1 MKKTLLLLISL
12 LLLGTEVY
20 SQVMVSTRLQT
31 ALANSEA
38 DEYVRGLI
46 LLRDQVDILG
56 LDAQLY
62 EEKATLQDR
71 AFRVIT
77 ALQEKAAS
85 TQGNL
90 IAFIEANLASKKIFS
105 YQTFWIANM
114 IMIEAKPEIFQQ
126 LSNSMEISQLDLDAV
141 LQYDRPTISSE
152 GNLGTETT
160 ELGLRVINA
169 HLLWQ
174 MGVTGLGRIAMNI
187 DTGVY
192 PTHPALQHKWRGT
205 HVPINQ
211 AWFDPAVPNPT
222 ATSDC
227 DGHGSHTMGTMVGRS
242 LTTADTVGVA
252 FDAEWI
258 AAKTICSS
266 PHTSNSVAAFQ
277 WAMNPDG
284 NPLTITDMPDAIS
297 CSWYDPDVTN
307 ECTGIYVTTLNSVEA
322 AGIGVV
328 FSAGNN
334 GPGASTVT
342 KPKNIS
348 TNEVNVFSVAAID
361 GALYNGGNLNPI
373 ASFSSRGPSTCGGT
387 GSLLIKPEVSAPGV
401 NVRSSGSA
409 TGYTFLD
416 GTSMA
421 SPHVAGA
428 IVLLKSAFPTLTGH
442 QIKMALYNSAKDLGA
457 VGEDN
462 NYGKGLID
470 VYAAF
475 LSLGTPD
482 VIPPTPITN
491 LSVTNATSNGLTL
504 NWTAPS
510 DTSVGGVT
518 RYDVRMSTSPIT
530 DTLTFAAA
538 TPVTYTGAPDTAG
551 TPQQLFVPGLTPNT
565 PYYFNVRS
573 RDTWGNWSNLSNPGS
588 GTTLQAPLALI
599 TPVSITKTLASG
611 GEVTDT
617 IKIKNNSGFPSTLD
631 YSVVFNNNTF
641 PEGKYTVQIIPAK
654 NESEA
659 VNDNKDNPVVTYG
672 QSIEG
677 SGGPDLG
684 GYEWIDS
691 DEPNGPAY
699 VWNDITSTG
708 TAVTNWI
715 ATGTF
720 GATDEG
726 YSGPYNFGFNFKFY
740 GQVKTQFY
748 LGSNGFICFAPVT
761 ANAFTN
767 AAIPTAAVPNE
778 LIVPFWDDLDAKS
791 PGTVHYK
798 LDGNK
803 MIIQWTNYQRYSG
816 TASYTWQAHL
826 YSSGKIIIY
835 YKEMTGTIN
844 SATVGLENADG
855 TIGLQVA
862 YNSTY
867 IKNNLALKFS
877 AEPDWLV
884 TTSSLNG
891 TVYNGNTANMVLSF
905 KTEDYPLGL
914 YTMDVVVTS
923 NATNTPSVTVP
934 VAMTIV
940 PIPVEMTSFTAEA
953 SNGFVSLK
961 WETATETNNQG
972 FRIERRRSGTESWS
986 DAGFVEGH
994 GSTAQAQSYTFV
1006 DKNSSVGKFEYR
1018 LKQVDFNGTFEYSKV
1033 VEVEVGLPTAYV
1045 LDQNYPNPFNPN
1057 TTINYS
1063 IPEKAD
1069 INISIYSAIGEFI
1082 TTLVG
1087 ETKEAGYYTV
1097 EFDASKL
1104 ASGTYIYQLT
1114 ASGSNGKTV
1123 QSKKMILMK

>member
-1 MKKTLLLLISL
+1 MKKNLLLLLTLLLMA
-12 LLLGTEVY
+12 TDVY
-20 SQVMVSTRLQT
+20 SQAMVSTRLQT
-31 ALANSEA
+31 ALANSE
-38 DEYVRGLI
+38 ENEFVRGLI
-46 LLRDQVDILG
+46 FLRDQVDIVG

-62 EEKATLQDR
+62 EEKATLEER
-71 AFRVIT
+71 SFRVIT
-77 ALQEKAAS
+77 ALQEKAAQ

-90 IAFIEANLASKKIFS
+90 IAFLEANLASKKVFQ

-114 IMIEAKPEIFQQ
+114 IMIEAKPEIYQQ
-126 LSNSMEISQLDLDAV
+126 LTNSIEILEMDLDAV

-152 GNLGTETT
+152 SPTGIETT

-174 MGVTGLGRIAMNI
+174 MGITGQNRIAMNI

-192 PTHPALQHKWRGT
+192 PTHPALQHKWRGN
-205 HVPINQ
+205 HVPPGQ
-211 AWFDPAVPNPT
+211 AWFDPSQPGAT
-222 ATSDC
+222 TTSDC

-242 LTTADTVGVA
+242 LTTPDTVGVA

-284 NPLTITDMPDAIS
+284 NPSTITDMPDAIS
-297 CSWYDPDVTN
+297 CSWYDPNVSD
-307 ECTGIYVTTLNSVEA
+307 ECSGIYVTTLNSVEA
-322 AGIGVV
+322 AGIAVV

-361 GALYNGGNLNPI
+361 GALYNGGNNNPI

-401 NVRSSGSA
+401 NVRSSGTT
-409 TGYTFLD
+409 TGYNLLD

-442 QIKMALYNSAKDLGA
+442 QLKMALYNTAKDLGTA
-457 VGEDN
+457 GEDN

-470 VYAAF
+470 LYAAF

-491 LSVTNATSNGLTL
+491 LSVGNATSNSLML

-518 RYDVRMSTSPIT
+518 RYDIRISTTPIT
-530 DTLTFAAA
+530 DTTTFAAA
-538 TPVTYTGAPDTAG
+538 TPVNFPNAPAAPG
-551 TPQQLFVPGLTPNT
+551 SPEQLIVTGLTSNT
-565 PYYFNVRS
+565 LYYFNVRS
-573 RDTWGNWSNLSNPGS
+573 RDTWGNWSVLSNPGS
-588 GTTLQAPLALI
+588 SSTLQAPTVLV
-599 TPVSITKTLASG
+599 TPLTLTKTLAAG
-611 GEVTDT
+611 GEISDT
-617 IKIKNNSGFPSTLD
+617 IHITNNTGFPSTLD
-631 YSVVFNNNTF
+631 YNVAFANNTF
-641 PEGKYTVQIIPAK
+641 PEGKYRIQVIPSK
-654 NESEA
+654 NETEA
-659 VNDNKDNPVVTYG
+659 VQDKDNPTIIYG

-699 VWNDITSTG
+699 VWNDISTTG
-708 TAVTNWI
+708 TPITNWV

-748 LGSNGFICFAPVT
+748 LSSNGFICFAPIT
-761 ANAFTN
+761 TNSFTN
-767 AAIPTAAVPNE
+767 AALPGSAVPNE
-778 LIVPFWDDLDAKS
+778 LICPFWDDLDAKA

-798 LDGNK
+798 QDGNK
-803 MIIQWTNYQRYSG
+803 MIVQWTNYQRYSG
-816 TASYTWQAHL
+816 TAGYTWQVHM
-826 YSSGKIIIY
+826 YSSGKIIVY
-835 YKEMTGTIN
+835 YNTMTGTIN
-844 SATVGLENADG
+844 SASVGLENATG

-862 YNSTY
+862 YNANY

-884 TTSSLNG
+884 TNSPLNG
-891 TVYNGNTANMVLSF
+891 TLFNGNTANLLLTF
-905 KTEDYPLGL
+905 KTEDYPMGA
-914 YTMDVVVTS
+914 YSMDVVVTS
-923 NATNTPSVTVP
+923 NATNLPSVTVP
-934 VAMTIV
+934 VSMTIV

-953 SNGFVSLK
+953 VNGQVQLK

-972 FRIERRRSGTESWS
+972 FKVEKRLSGTESWKE
-986 DAGFVEGH
+986 AGFVEGN
-994 GSTAQAQSYTFV
+994 GSSAQAHSYTFV
-1006 DKNSSVGKFEYR
+1006 DKNNSVGKYEYR
-1018 LKQVDFNGTFEYSKV
+1018 LKQIDYNGDFEYSKII
-1033 VEVEVGLPTAYV
+1033 EVELGLPTAFI
-1045 LDQNYPNPFNPN
+1045 LDQNFPNPFNPN
-1057 TTINYS
+1057 TTITYS
-1063 IPEKAD
+1063 LPEKSD
-1069 INISIYSAIGEFI
+1069 VTISIYSSIGEFI
-1082 TTLVG
+1082 TTLVS
-1087 ETKEAGYYTV
+1087 ETKEAGYYKID
-1097 EFDASKL
+1097 FDASKL
-1104 ASGTYIYQLT
+1104 ASGTYIYQMNAT
-1114 ASGSNGKTV
+1114 GTNGKTV
-1123 QSKKMILMK
+1123 MSKKMILMK

>member
-62 EEKATLQDR
+62 EEKATLQER

-126 LSNSMEISQLDLDAV
+126 LSNSMEISQMDLDAI

-174 MGVTGLGRIAMNI
+174 MGVTGLGRIGMNI

-192 PTHPALQHKWRGT
+192 PTHPALQHKWRGN
-205 HVPINQ
+205 HVPPSQ
-211 AWFDPAVPNPT
+211 AWFDPSQPGAT
-222 ATSDC
+222 TTSDC
-227 DGHGSHTMGTMVGRS
+227 DGHGSHTIGTMVGRS
-242 LTTADTVGVA
+242 LTTPDTVGVA

-284 NPLTITDMPDAIS
+284 NPLTINDMPDAIS
-297 CSWYDPDVTN
+297 CSWYDPNVTD

-342 KPKNIS
+342 KPKNIN

-361 GALYNGGNLNPI
+361 GALYNGGNMNPI

-401 NVRSSGSA
+401 NVRSSGSS
-409 TGYTFLD
+409 TGYTLLD

-428 IVLLKSAFPTLTGH
+428 IVLLKSAFPTLTGL

-482 VIPPTPITN
+482 VVPPTPITN
-491 LSVTNATSNGLTL
+491 LSVTNPTSNGLTL

-530 DTLTFAAA
+530 DTTTFAAA

-551 TPQQLFVPGLTPNT
+551 SPQQLVVSGLTPNT

-573 RDTWGNWSNLSNPGS
+573 RDTWGNWSNLSNAGN
-588 GTTLQAPLALI
+588 GTTLQAPLALV
-599 TPVSITKTLASG
+599 TPNSITKNLASG
-611 GEVTDT
+611 GEVSDT
-617 IKIKNNSGFPSTLD
+617 IHIRNSATFPSTLD
-631 YSVVFNNNTF
+631 YSVAFNNNTF
-641 PEGKYTVQIIPAK
+641 PEGKYSVQIIPSK
-654 NESEA
+654 NESE
-659 VNDNKDNPVVTYG
+659 VVSDNKENPLVVYG

-748 LGSNGFICFAPVT
+748 LGSNGFVCFAPVT

-767 AAIPTAAVPNE
+767 ASIPTAAVPNE
-778 LIVPFWDDLDAKS
+778 LIVPFWDDLDAKA

-826 YSSGKIIIY
+826 YSSGKIIFY

-844 SATVGLENADG
+844 SATVGLENATG

-862 YNSTY
+862 YNATY

-884 TTSSLNG
+884 TTNPLNG
-891 TVYNGNTANMVLSF
+891 TIYNGNTADLVLSF

-923 NATNTPSVTVP
+923 NATNSPTVTVP
-934 VAMTIV
+934 VSMTIV

-953 SNGFVSLK
+953 SNGLVSLK

-972 FRIERRRSGTESWS
+972 FRIERRRSGTEGWS

-1018 LKQVDFNGTFEYSKV
+1018 LKQVDYNGTFEYSKV

-1087 ETKEAGYYTV
+1087 ETKEAGYYSV
-1097 EFDASKL
+1097 DFDASRL